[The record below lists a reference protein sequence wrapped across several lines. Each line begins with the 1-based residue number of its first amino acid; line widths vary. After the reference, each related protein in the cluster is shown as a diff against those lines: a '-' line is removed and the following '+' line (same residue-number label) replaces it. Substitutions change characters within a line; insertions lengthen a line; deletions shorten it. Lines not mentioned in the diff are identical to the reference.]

1 MSRDTGERPGT
12 QNSMSASPVP
22 SRKLTLADI
31 ADVRA
36 YERERAEFRA
46 AVMET
51 KRRRRISFGTFITL
65 MFENRETMRLQV
77 QEMSRVEKLV
87 TDEAIQLEIDTY
99 NSMIPDPGQLC
110 ATLFLE
116 LTSDDQMRE
125 WLPKL
130 VGIERSF
137 TVVLPNGDRVASIT
151 EEQHAA
157 QLTREEVTAAV
168 HYIRF
173 ELTPEQ
179 VESFASDTVRIDIEH
194 PDYLESVEL
203 NETTRAEL
211 LTDLRP

>member
-1 MSRDTGERPGT
+1 MDQPTSSTPL
-12 QNSMSASPVP
+12 

-46 AVMET
+46 RVMEI
-51 KRRRRISFGTFITL
+51 KRRRRLSFGTIVTL
-65 MFENRETMRLQV
+65 MFENRDTMRLQI
-77 QEMSRVEKLV
+77 QEMARVEKLA
-87 TDEAIQLEIDTY
+87 TDDEIQIEIDTY
-99 NSMIPDPGQLC
+99 NPMIPEPGQLC
-110 ATLFLE
+110 ATVFLE

-137 TVVLPNGDRVASIT
+137 AVVLPNGERVHSIT
-151 EEQHAA
+151 EEQHAG
-157 QLTREEVTAAV
+157 QLTREEITAAV

-173 ELTPEQ
+173 EFTPEQ
-179 VESFASDTVRIDIEH
+179 VEAFAAGPVRIDIEH

-203 NETTRAEL
+203 NDSTHDEL
-211 LTDLRP
+211 LGDLRS

>member
-1 MSRDTGERPGT
+1 MSP
-12 QNSMSASPVP
+12 NA

-31 ADVRA
+31 SDVRA
-36 YERERAEFRA
+36 YERERSEFRA

-51 KRRRRISFGTFITL
+51 KRRRRISFGTIIAL
-65 MFENRETMRLQV
+65 MFENRDTMRLQV
-77 QEMSRVEKLV
+77 QEMARVEKLI
-87 TDEAIQLEIDTY
+87 TDDAIQLEIDTY

-130 VGIERSF
+130 LGIERAF
-137 TVVLPNGDRVASIT
+137 VIVLPNGERVRSIT
-151 EEQHAA
+151 DERHAA

-173 ELTPEQ
+173 EFTPEQ
-179 VESFASDTVRIDIEH
+179 VDSFSSGAVRIDIDH
-194 PDYLESVEL
+194 PDYLESVGL
-203 NETTRAEL
+203 GDSTQAEL
-211 LTDLRP
+211 LSDLRP